1 MKSIMELN
9 LSIEEIY
16 LIGQCT
22 ATKKE
27 EIRNEL
33 SGYLDNLDAAD
44 QEMAE
49 LIIRTLDKIKL
60 LSYEELEEVKKY
72 PREESES
79 ES

>member
-1 MKSIMELN
+1 MKSIMELK

-22 ATKKE
+22 AE
-27 EIRNEL
+27 EKNGIMKEL
-33 SGYLDNLDAAD
+33 SGYLDNLDADD

-49 LIIRTLDKIKL
+49 LIIRTLDKVKL

-72 PREESES
+72 PREESEN
-79 ES
+79 

>member
-22 ATKKE
+22 AVEKKE
-27 EIRNEL
+27 IMNEL
-33 SGYLDNLDAAD
+33 SGYLDNLDSDD

-49 LIIRTLDKIKL
+49 LITRTLNKVKL
-60 LSYEELEEVKKY
+60 LSNEELEEVKKY
-72 PREESES
+72 PREESEN
-79 ES
+79 